1 MKVFDALPAIGLAF
15 CVAAAPAARAEVSE
29 VVLGQQFGTGY
40 LPAMVMEVH
49 KLVEKHLVT
58 AGVADTKVTWAKL
71 GGPAALNDATL
82 SGSLH
87 FSCQGAPSSAIIWD
101 RTKTTIGVK
110 SLGAI
115 ASNNIWLNTRN
126 KDIKTI
132 KDFTEKDRIAIPS
145 LKVSTQALLLH
156 YLAAQTWGD
165 SNYTKLDSITVSL
178 PHPDAM
184 TAVMNSVSEIN
195 SHFATSPFHEIEM
208 NAGLKTIT
216 TAYEIMGGTT
226 TGLNFVSNEKFRSEN
241 PKVFGAVFKA
251 YVEAI
256 DWINSDQLRAAGL
269 YLEISKEKRLTAE
282 ELVVSMREKNMEY
295 TRVPANV
302 GKIADFMHKV
312 GLLKS
317 KPASWKDM
325 YFAEAHDL
333 PGT

>member
-1 MKVFDALPAIGLAF
+1 MRLFKVVPALALAL
-15 CVAAAPAARAEVSE
+15 CTMAAPAARAEVGE
-29 VVLGQQFGTGY
+29 VILGQQFGTGY
-40 LPAMVMEVH
+40 LPAMVMEAH
-49 KLVEKHLVT
+49 KLVEKQLT
-58 AGVADTKVTWAKL
+58 AAGVGDTKVTWAKL

-101 RTKTTIGVK
+101 RTKNTIGVK

-156 YLAAQTWGD
+156 YAAAQIWGD
-165 SNYTKLDSITVSL
+165 SNYTKLDNITVSL
-178 PHPDAM
+178 PHPEAM
-184 TAVMNSVSEIN
+184 TAVINQVSEIN

-208 NAGLKTIT
+208 NTGLKTVT

-226 TGLNFVSNEKFRSEN
+226 TGLNFVSSEKFRSEN
-241 PKVFGAVFKA
+241 PKIFGAVFKA

-256 DWINSDQLRAAGL
+256 DWINADQLRAAAL
-269 YLEISKEKRLTAE
+269 YLDISKEKRLTAE
-282 ELVVSMREKNMEY
+282 ELVVNMRERNMEY

-312 GLLKS
+312 GLLKN
-317 KPASWKDM
+317 KPSSWKDM
-325 YFAEAHDL
+325 YFPEAHDL